1 MAAGYQGEH
10 VGWSILLKQCFVTLC
25 PTDFILFPV
34 VPLDDNLR
42 RTEYTASAPGP
53 ERGDPP

>member
-1 MAAGYQGEH
+1 MSAVGYQGEH
-10 VGWSILLKQCFVTLC
+10 VGWSILKQCFVTVC

-42 RTEYTASAPGP
+42 RPEYTASAPGP